1 MATAK
6 SLYQK
11 LESDRDHYL
20 SRARAAAALTIPSL
34 FPDEGHE
41 KGDYHVPYQG
51 TGARAVK
58 SLAAK
63 LLLAMFPP
71 NTPFFKMSVD
81 ESEIG
86 VNLPDATKGEIE
98 EALMSIESMVSS
110 RLEQKAARTKLYE
123 GLKQLLVGGNTLLY
137 VGKDALKLYRLD
149 KYVVKRDHEGKVEL
163 IIIKEAVDK
172 DNLTE
177 EQAALVTQDPEADT
191 IADDNTVNV
200 YTIIRKAG
208 KRYKLQQEIGSNV
221 VEGSQSTYKPEA
233 LPWIALRMIANDGE
247 DYGRSYVEE
256 HMGDLHGLES
266 LTKSLTEASAA
277 AARILFLVKP
287 NSAVKIKQLR
297 EAPNGDFI
305 AGNRDDV
312 QALQLDKFADLRMT
326 TERISILEQ
335 ALAQSFL
342 MTSSVQRDA
351 ERVTAEEIRTLTNE
365 LEATLGGVYSLL
377 ALELQLPLV
386 STVVARLQDEKKI
399 EKLPEGIKPRILT
412 GVEAMGRSSELQKLQ
427 MFLNFLQ
434 PMGQDVIP
442 QYLNVEEYMKRLAT
456 ATNLDTK
463 GLIKT
468 EEERQQEQNQNATM
482 NAAMQ
487 AAPQMMRK

>member
-1 MATAK
+1 MVTAK
-6 SLYQK
+6 ALYQK
-11 LESDRDHYL
+11 LMSDRDHYL
-20 SRARAAAALTIPSL
+20 NRARAAAALTIPSL

-86 VNLPDATKGEIE
+86 VNLPDSTKGEIE
-98 EALMSIESMVSS
+98 EALMSIERMVSS

-123 GLKQLLVGGNTLLY
+123 ALKQLLVGGNALIY
-137 VGKDALKLYRLD
+137 AGKDTVKLYRLD
-149 KYVVKRDHEGKVEL
+149 KYVCKRDHDGRIEL
-163 IIIKEAVDK
+163 IVIKEEIDK
-172 DNLTE
+172 DNLTD
-177 EQAALVTQDPEADT
+177 EQQALVTQDVADT
-191 IADDNTVNV
+191 IGDDNTVDV
-200 YTIIRKAG
+200 YTIIRREG
-208 KRYKLQQEIGSNV
+208 KRYKLHQEIGNYV
-221 VEGSQSTYKPEA
+221 VEGSQSSYKAEA
-233 LPWIALRMIANDGE
+233 LPWIALRMVAIDGE

-256 HMGDLHGLES
+256 HMGDLHTLES
-266 LTKSLTEASAA
+266 LAKSMTEASAA

-312 QALQLDKFADLRMT
+312 QALQLDKFADLRMA
-326 TERISILEQ
+326 TERIAVLEQ

-386 STVVARLQDEKKI
+386 STIVARLQDEKKI
-399 EKLPEGIKPRILT
+399 EKLPEGIKPSILT

-468 EEERQQEQNQNATM
+468 EEQRNEEQQQ
-482 NAAMQ
+482 NAAMNTAMQ
-487 AAPQMMRK
+487 SAPQMMKQ